1 MHASLERVKGSSFVK
16 FHTLKFD
23 PHWDE
28 SSFGLFSTFFHEST
42 YEEAGKIALEPLI
55 AVL

>member
-1 MHASLERVKGSSFVK
+1 MDSLTS
-16 FHTLKFD
+16 LKFD

-28 SSFGLFSTFFHEST
+28 SSLWGYSEHFFHEST

-55 AVL
+55 AVLWKSVSEAGTLR